1 MNVFSDTH
9 PADFVT
15 GHAVASSEDE
25 DDDESSSEE
34 NKPSSSQELLRKHA
48 LSFPGRKS
56 NDELFIVINT
66 IFPL

>member
-1 MNVFSDTH
+1 MYSDTH
-9 PADFVT
+9 PVDFAT

-48 LSFPGRKS
+48 LFFSGRKS
-56 NDELFIVINT
+56 NYEWFIVINT